1 MEWLTCER
9 VTLFSMSWRHE
20 RDSVNP
26 AGLGGSQNT
35 ATASSHVKQD
45 RNLEG
50 LFMAVLLAG
59 TLPGAPVDP
68 TFSPAFPDS
77 AIRQGLDP
85 LLKKYKNS
93 VKRSRGVLGLAF
105 CASL

>member
-1 MEWLTCER
+1 
-9 VTLFSMSWRHE
+9 
-20 RDSVNP
+20 
-26 AGLGGSQNT
+26 
-35 ATASSHVKQD
+35 
-45 RNLEG
+45 
-50 LFMAVLLAG
+50 MAVLLAG